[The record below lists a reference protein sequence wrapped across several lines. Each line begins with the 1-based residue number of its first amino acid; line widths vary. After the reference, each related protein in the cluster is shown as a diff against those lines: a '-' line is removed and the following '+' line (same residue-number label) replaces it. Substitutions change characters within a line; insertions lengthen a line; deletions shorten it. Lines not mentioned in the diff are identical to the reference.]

1 MEDLIKIYHELCAPA
16 KLYIILSITSTTI
29 LLFAAFNRKNP
40 VVNKISI
47 LQFFLGACIW
57 TYTLNIICSH
67 GWEMLSWMLV
77 LSPLIITTIAMI
89 VAAIKKY

>member
-1 MEDLIKIYHELCAPA
+1 MEDLIKIYNELCSPA

-57 TYTLNIICSH
+57 TYILNIICSH

-89 VAAIKKY
+89 VAAIKK